1 MVLSPQVRKL
11 ALTAHVVASVGW
23 LGSVA
28 AFLALALTGLRSEN
42 AETLRAVYLSAEL
55 VTWGVILPLCA
66 AALIT
71 GVIQG
76 LGTSWG
82 LFRHYWV
89 LIKLLLTIAATALL
103 LLHTGPIR
111 VMAEAASAGDLPSH
125 LDRTRLQ
132 LVVDAALA
140 LGALLVATI
149 LSIYK
154 PQGFTPYGWR
164 RAQPDNLLRR
174 G

>member
-1 MVLSPQVRKL
+1 MLLSPHARKL

-42 AETLRAVYLSAEL
+42 AETVRAVYVSAEI
-55 VTWGVILPLCA
+55 VTWRVILPLCA

-71 GVIQG
+71 GLIQG

-82 LFRHYWV
+82 LVRHYWV
-89 LIKLLLTIAATALL
+89 LIKLLLTIGATLLL

-111 VMAEAASAGDLPSH
+111 VLAEAASAGPLPSH

-132 LVVDAALA
+132 LVVDATLA
-140 LGALLVATI
+140 VGALLVASV

-154 PQGFTPYGWR
+154 PTGLTPYGWR
-164 RAQPDNLLRR
+164 RAQRDA
-174 G
+174 